1 MVFHMHHRSWPHLV
15 RAGVVYKAA
24 APSHRLSPG
33 FPVPVPPELLALM
46 AVGPKA
52 LVKKIIKAHLCQL
65 FTKYVLGIGILDA
78 SPGFV

>member
-1 MVFHMHHRSWPHLV
+1 M
-15 RAGVVYKAA
+15 YKAA

-52 LVKKIIKAHLCQL
+52 LVKKIYKSP
-65 FTKYVLGIGILDA
+65 FA
-78 SPGFV
+78 STVHKVRFGHWNLRC